1 MTAADTTSLPR
12 GERPSLW
19 FLRTTLPALTRER
32 TTVLEWVLRLAT
44 AGAFIG
50 HGAYGAFVQ
59 KPGWYGFFGELG
71 VSPAGVDA
79 RHLTIWV
86 GGAELALGVLA
97 LVYPLPAL
105 LLVMV
110 VWKLGA
116 EFIWYP
122 LHGLPAFE
130 LVERWGNVTAPLA
143 LLLVRGWPATLRAWF
158 R

>member
-59 KPGWYGFFGELG
+59 KPGWYSFFEQLG
-71 VSPAGVDA
+71 IGAATVDE
-79 RHLTIWV
+79 RSLMLWV
-86 GGAELALGVLA
+86 GGFEIVLGLIA
-97 LVYPLPAL
+97 LVAPIRAFL
-105 LLVMV
+105 LFLFG
-110 VWKLGA
+110 WKMA
-116 EFIWYP
+116 TEFIWYP
-122 LHGLPAFE
+122 LAGKP
-130 LVERWGNVTAPLA
+130 
-143 LLLVRGWPATLRAWF
+143 
-158 R
+158 